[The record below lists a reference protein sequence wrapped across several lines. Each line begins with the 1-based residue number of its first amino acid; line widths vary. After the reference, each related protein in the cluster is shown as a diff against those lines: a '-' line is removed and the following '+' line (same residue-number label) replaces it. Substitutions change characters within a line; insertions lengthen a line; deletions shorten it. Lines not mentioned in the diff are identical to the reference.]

1 MLSQV
6 PLPTVHEVVLWVS
19 DADLDFIRSKEWE
32 TAMELI
38 RSPRFSSL
46 KSLLVKI
53 WGSEKAV
60 EDLQTVIRKG
70 LRDLET
76 NGVMR
81 IEVQL
86 GSPVAS
92 LVQNV

>member
-6 PLPTVHEVVLWVS
+6 PLPTVQEVILWVS

-38 RSPRFSSL
+38 RGPRFSSL

-60 EDLQTVIRKG
+60 EDLQAVIRKG